1 VKKLKNIISFL
12 MLLFFI
18 NTEAQ
23 IKLIEP
29 RNYVTISKN
38 KIFFHWDFGQIS
50 SIDTFK
56 LSISEFSDFNSN
68 IIQFKTQNDTTSI
81 ALPQD
86 KKYFWKVEK
95 NGITSSVYNQFN
107 VIDPL
112 NIDSLVLWVNTDS
125 INLSI
130 GSKIS
135 SWQDLSNNHYNLYQN
150 ISSKQPQ
157 ILTGDN
163 YINNTKII
171 TFDGL
176 DDYLQTNIPNLK
188 QPLNYFLHIR
198 NNNTA
203 STDIFDGF
211 NPYSNL
217 LRMNNGLYGFY
228 AGIGYIYSIAQNN
241 DFKFKI
247 LNIEANSINSKFF
260 TNGILENSSDPG
272 ANNPDGFTIGANGAI
287 SNFTNLDV
295 NEIIIIKKT
304 ISDSLRAVI
313 SDYIMDKYAPPVS
326 LGSNIVTQE
335 TFCNTVLSAN
345 NNYVS
350 YLWSTNQTSSSISI
364 NQSGIYWVR
373 VTDIYGRISS
383 DTIQVQLNRPNLFQI
398 NETFLCENEI
408 KIWNSQLSNQLFNF
422 QWSDGSIDSLLIIS
436 QPGDYFVTVSD
447 LFGCSITS
455 DTITI
460 TQDNFSTTA
469 SLGQDTSLCSGNRIT
484 LTTGNQTGLTYLWN
498 DNSTD
503 SALVITNSG
512 QYILEVTNQN
522 NCVAKDTINVTISGL
537 APVAGFKNTATC
549 LNSAIQFTDTSR
561 IIDGSNLVEWFWDF
575 GNTSTLADTSDLINP
590 TYSYADTG
598 TYQITLRVKSTQ
610 GCSQSIQKNIRVYP
624 KPIVDYFS
632 SIACQ
637 NDTTSFFSTINSLGY
652 PINTFAWNFGDTSS
666 GGNNQSSLSN
676 STHIFSQ
683 TGNFQVKL
691 IAENNKQC
699 KDSIIKSISVKNEV
713 SADFNYSTACVGNP
727 ISFTDNSIVP
737 APNAQN
743 VRLWNFYPG
752 SAGGL
757 SVNKTYP
764 SAGTYSVSLTVNGY
778 NGCISSIT
786 KNIEVYL
793 PPLANFASDTI
804 CKNDTV
810 LFQDLSLPQQGNLS
824 NWQWKLNNQLISQIQ
839 QPTYV
844 FNSSGNYNLQLI
856 TQNSFGC
863 IDSISKN
870 ITVYS
875 LPNATISSNADPY
888 YFIDEPI
895 QFNTSSS
902 NFSFYFWVI
911 DSLYTFNVAQPT
923 FTFNTSGDYP
933 VQLTIKD
940 SLGCSSVGNKLVS
953 VTSRILDLSVQQ
965 ALASIDTFGFVQV
978 TAELSNLGTSPI
990 TAFDIMYEITGTE
1003 KVKESWVGIFPPNSI
1018 LQFTFNR
1025 EVYLEEYKQKNA
1037 LNCIRILSVNSR
1049 QDANL
1054 NNNQNCSSLISTNNF
1069 VYDPYP
1075 NPGNNKITIPVFLT
1089 ETQSLKVEVIDML
1102 GKTIFKEKTNGIKGV
1117 NLVQLQTEK
1126 WESGI
1131 YFLNIEIDETEF
1143 FQKKLIKN

>member
-1 VKKLKNIISFL
+1 VKFILLICFLCSSLISFS
-12 MLLFFI
+12 
-18 NTEAQ
+18 Q
-23 IKLIEP
+23 VP
-29 RNYVTISKN
+29 P
-38 KIFFHWDFGQIS
+38 
-50 SIDTFK
+50 K
-56 LSISEFSDFNSN
+56 LSALKCWLVGDSSKGTSN
-68 IIQFKTQNDTTSI
+68 IIDTLIDLSGNQNNAYQNQPTKKPTKSSTIQTNNHSKFILDGIDDYLILNNTATLNFDTTFSINIVFKPNTLNLTSKTLFAKWDAGTLPGSYVFQTSDPQYFELENYMLNEPSDVGSNYIKTQGLNLSDSLYIVLTINYDGKQIQSSNR
-81 ALPQD
+81 L
-86 KKYFWKVEK
+86 KVFK
-95 NGITSSVYNQFN
+95 NGIFINSNLSGLIPQSILPSNSPITIGSFGNNVGRYFNADFLELLIYSSS
-107 VIDPL
+107 L
-112 NIDSLVLWVNTDS
+112 NSTEINNLNEYIENKYAPS
-125 INLSI
+125 INLGQDITIFDSFCSTI
-130 GSKIS
+130 IS
-135 SWQDLSNNHYNLYQN
+135 S
-150 ISSKQPQ
+150 P
-157 ILTGDN
+157 
-163 YINNTKII
+163 
-171 TFDGL
+171 
-176 DDYLQTNIPNLK
+176 
-188 QPLNYFLHIR
+188 NYF
-198 NNNTA
+198 
-203 STDIFDGF
+203 
-211 NPYSNL
+211 
-217 LRMNNGLYGFY
+217 
-228 AGIGYIYSIAQNN
+228 Q
-241 DFKFKI
+241 K
-247 LNIEANSINSKFF
+247 
-260 TNGILENSSDPG
+260 
-272 ANNPDGFTIGANGAI
+272 
-287 SNFTNLDV
+287 
-295 NEIIIIKKT
+295 
-304 ISDSLRAVI
+304 
-313 SDYIMDKYAPPVS
+313 
-326 LGSNIVTQE
+326 
-335 TFCNTVLSAN
+335 
-345 NNYVS
+345 
-350 YLWSTNQTSSSISI
+350 YLWSTGDTTSTISV
-364 NQSGIYWVR
+364 NRSGTYWLKAKNIFGHES
-373 VTDIYGRISS
+373 T
-383 DTIQVQLNRPNLFQI
+383 DTIKVIFPND
-398 NETFLCENEI
+398 NKPYT
-408 KIWNSQLSNQLFNF
+408 NF
-422 QWSDGSIDSLLIIS
+422 YCQNDSLVWNTLLAKNIFSFNWSNNTSDSLITIT
-436 QPGDYFVTVSD
+436 QPGQYYVAITDT
-447 LFGCSITS
+447 FGCTFHS

-460 TQDNFSTTA
+460 TQDNFPSTA
-469 SLGQDTSLCSGNRIT
+469 NLGPDTSLCAGNLIK
-484 LTTGNQTGLTYLWN
+484 LKNGSQTGLTYLWN

-503 SALVITNSG
+503 SSLNVSISG
-512 QYILEVTNQN
+512 QYYVTITNQN

-561 IIDGSNLVEWFWDF
+561 VIDGSNLVEWFWDF

-965 ALASIDTFGFVQV
+965 ALASLDTFGFVQV

-1054 NNNQNCSSLISTNNF
+1054 NNNQNCSSLISTSNF
-1069 VYDPYP
+1069 VSDPYP

-1102 GKTIFKEKTNGIKGV
+1102 GKTILSEKRNGIKGV

-1126 WESGI
+1126 WGSGI
-1131 YFLNIEIDETEF
+1131 YLLNIVIEETEF

>member
-1 VKKLKNIISFL
+1 MKFILLICFLCSSLISFS
-12 MLLFFI
+12 
-18 NTEAQ
+18 Q
-23 IKLIEP
+23 VP
-29 RNYVTISKN
+29 P
-38 KIFFHWDFGQIS
+38 
-50 SIDTFK
+50 K
-56 LSISEFSDFNSN
+56 LSALKCWLVGDSSKGTSN
-68 IIQFKTQNDTTSI
+68 IIDTLIDLSGNQNNAYQNQPTKKPTKSSTIQTNNHSKFILDGIDDYLILNNTATINFDTTFSINIVFKPNTLNLTSKTLFAKWDAGTLPGSYVFQTSDPQYFELENYMLNEPSDVGSNYIKTQGLNLSDSLYIVLTINYDGKQIQSSNR
-81 ALPQD
+81 L
-86 KKYFWKVEK
+86 KVFK
-95 NGITSSVYNQFN
+95 NGIFINSNLSGLIPQSILPSNSPITIGSFGNNVGRYFNADFLELLIYSSS
-107 VIDPL
+107 L
-112 NIDSLVLWVNTDS
+112 NSTEINNLNEYIENKYAPS
-125 INLSI
+125 INLGQDITIFNSFCSTI
-130 GSKIS
+130 IS
-135 SWQDLSNNHYNLYQN
+135 S
-150 ISSKQPQ
+150 P
-157 ILTGDN
+157 
-163 YINNTKII
+163 
-171 TFDGL
+171 
-176 DDYLQTNIPNLK
+176 
-188 QPLNYFLHIR
+188 NYF
-198 NNNTA
+198 
-203 STDIFDGF
+203 
-211 NPYSNL
+211 
-217 LRMNNGLYGFY
+217 
-228 AGIGYIYSIAQNN
+228 Q
-241 DFKFKI
+241 K
-247 LNIEANSINSKFF
+247 
-260 TNGILENSSDPG
+260 
-272 ANNPDGFTIGANGAI
+272 
-287 SNFTNLDV
+287 
-295 NEIIIIKKT
+295 
-304 ISDSLRAVI
+304 
-313 SDYIMDKYAPPVS
+313 
-326 LGSNIVTQE
+326 
-335 TFCNTVLSAN
+335 
-345 NNYVS
+345 
-350 YLWSTNQTSSSISI
+350 YLWSTGDTTSTISVNRSGTYWVKATNIFGKESYDTIIVEFPELRLPLQNQFCL
-364 NQSGIYWVR
+364 NQSL
-373 VTDIYGRISS
+373 D
-383 DTIQVQLNRPNLFQI
+383 
-398 NETFLCENEI
+398 
-408 KIWNSQLSNQLFNF
+408 WNTELSNQLFNF
-422 QWSDGSIDSLLIIS
+422 QWSDGSIDSLLFIS

-469 SLGQDTSLCSGNRIT
+469 SLGQDTSLCSGNIIT

-561 IIDGSNLVEWFWDF
+561 VIDGSNLVEWFWDF

-965 ALASIDTFGFVQV
+965 ALASLDTFGFVQV

-1054 NNNQNCSSLISTNNF
+1054 NNNQNCSSLISTSNF
-1069 VYDPYP
+1069 VSDPYP

-1102 GKTIFKEKTNGIKGV
+1102 GKTILSEKRNGIKGV

-1126 WESGI
+1126 WGSGI